1 MTKAMGELEQQLM
14 SVAEDQIRQMAEQMG
29 AQKGI
34 TLSDIEQAV
43 GKVSQELEG
52 KLTQTLAAQAA
63 QERAATDKVCPECQG
78 NMRNKG
84 KKRKG

>member
-14 SVAEDQIRQMAEQMG
+14 SVAEDQIRQLAEQMG

-43 GKVSQELEG
+43 G